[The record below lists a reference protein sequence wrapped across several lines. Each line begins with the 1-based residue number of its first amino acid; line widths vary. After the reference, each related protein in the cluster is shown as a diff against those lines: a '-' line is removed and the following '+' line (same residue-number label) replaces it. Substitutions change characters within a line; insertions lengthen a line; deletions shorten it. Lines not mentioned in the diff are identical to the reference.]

1 MAEKEVLLKRIP
13 KKVGKKVFKYPNKFR
28 IYHSFINSFR
38 EPEFKTYKYLKYLN
52 G

>member
-13 KKVGKKVFKYPNKFR
+13 KKVGKKVFKYPFR

-38 EPEFKTYKYLKYLN
+38 EPEFKTYKYLN
-52 G
+52 R